1 MLEGNLTARRY
12 ISDVL
17 EEHVVPF
24 FEQHDDLRMFQHDNA
39 RPHSAGI
46 TSDYLHAEGVTVLPW
61 PAFSPDLSPIEHLW
75 DQIGRRVAQR
85 DNPPRTRQQLVNALT
100 EEWNLIPQR
109 NIQTLI
115 RSMRQRC
122 QATIAARGGHTRY

>member
-1 MLEGNLTARRY
+1 MTARRY

-24 FEQHDDLRMFQHDNA
+24 FEQHDDLWMFQHDNA

-85 DNPPRTRQQLVNALT
+85 DNPPRTKAATGQRAHRGVESYSTTEYPDVN
-100 EEWNLIPQR
+100 
-109 NIQTLI
+109 
-115 RSMRQRC
+115 
-122 QATIAARGGHTRY
+122 